1 MLCFG
6 FSVYIQKTSVKQFSH
21 VLVPAETNKKTERE
35 KDKKN
40 YQLQLSV
47 FYIICSGGRWNEKPF
62 SWDYFS
68 CTPSRLRGAELKLDN
83 TQLQC
88 RYIALLIHLNPHPFA
103 LPSICTSIDSHTDL
117 VTAGGVCWVCVCFS
131 RLQAQD
137 RQTRVYQLFCENK
150 STVSLLG
157 TSTHA
162 ARRKINTFFLKIRLA
177 EVQAYPCLCCWCCTW
192 EAPQAGSHVEGC
204 RLFQQGGSWELWVGC
219 CPF

>member
-1 MLCFG
+1 MFISRKRQLNNFPM
-6 FSVYIQKTSVKQFSH
+6 FSCLQKQT
-21 VLVPAETNKKTERE
+21 KKTERE
-35 KDKKN
+35 KRIKN

-117 VTAGGVCWVCVCFS
+117 VTAGGVCWVCFS
-131 RLQAQD
+131 RLQAQN

-162 ARRKINTFFLKIRLA
+162 ARRKIN
-177 EVQAYPCLCCWCCTW
+177 
-192 EAPQAGSHVEGC
+192 
-204 RLFQQGGSWELWVGC
+204 
-219 CPF
+219 